1 MTFEDS
7 ETKTE
12 DEETEETAADQLQ
25 QLVHTFCQ
33 GAMVGFVADTADDEL
48 YMSYANIMAKSCGE
62 EEEEGEE
69 EEGAEAPSLQE
80 QEVERMRLLFLQVL
94 NTTCTVHM
102 TISMERASIGQCQG
116 LTIDAIYMYYFLS
129 FGV

>member
-12 DEETEETAADQLQ
+12 DEETEEATADQLQ
-25 QLVHTFCQ
+25 QLVHTFIQ
-33 GAMVGFVADTADDEL
+33 GAMVESSADTADDEL

-62 EEEEGEE
+62 EEEEGDDE

-80 QEVERMRLLFLQVL
+80 QEIEKMRLLFNQV
-94 NTTCTVHM
+94 
-102 TISMERASIGQCQG
+102 
-116 LTIDAIYMYYFLS
+116 
-129 FGV
+129 

>member
-12 DEETEETAADQLQ
+12 DEETEEATADQLQ
-25 QLVHTFCQ
+25 QLVHTFIQ
-33 GAMVGFVADTADDEL
+33 GAMVESSADTADDEL

-116 LTIDAIYMYYFLS
+116 LTY
-129 FGV
+129 

>member
-12 DEETEETAADQLQ
+12 DEDAEEATADQLQ

-33 GAMVGFVADTADDEL
+33 GAMVERSADAADDEL

-62 EEEEGEE
+62 EEEEGGDEE

-80 QEVERMRLLFLQVL
+80 QEIEKMRLLFNQVRSCHL
-94 NTTCTVHM
+94 L
-102 TISMERASIGQCQG
+102 G
-116 LTIDAIYMYYFLS
+116 
-129 FGV
+129 

>member
-12 DEETEETAADQLQ
+12 DEETEEATADQLQ

-33 GAMVGFVADTADDEL
+33 GAMVADGSAGTPDDEL

-80 QEVERMRLLFLQVL
+80 QEIEKMRLLFNQVRRG
-94 NTTCTVHM
+94 NVHRVRTLRLS
-102 TISMERASIGQCQG
+102 TIPFVDE
-116 LTIDAIYMYYFLS
+116 
-129 FGV
+129 

>member
-12 DEETEETAADQLQ
+12 EEEADEAAADQLQ

-33 GAMVGFVADTADDEL
+33 GAMVERSADAADDDL
-48 YMSYANIMAKSCGE
+48 YMSYANIMARSCGE

-69 EEGAEAPSLQE
+69 EEGEDEDDEEEGEDEEEEDQDEPEEEQGEDE
-80 QEVERMRLLFLQVL
+80 QEEGGGGGGGGGGMKT
-94 NTTCTVHM
+94 NT
-102 TISMERASIGQCQG
+102 
-116 LTIDAIYMYYFLS
+116 IYLC
-129 FGV
+129 